1 MCVVPPHKHL
11 HDITV
16 PAHTSALTLCFSV
29 TQTDKRL
36 FFPPPQ
42 DNSCAVKWDRRRK
55 SIYPRRAA
63 LMTWL
68 PSCSG
73 SPSGPTQDAFVSA
86 GWTRRWRVGVQG
98 QRQADRCHTTHSF
111 FRTQA
116 VLLTCV
122 YWHYPWCCPPSSSR
136 WLGLSPRFTGVMVC
150 ETGRGEGVC
159 VWRRETPAEKQG
171 GQKREMLS
179 PPWFFKLP
187 VCLFPEATFLTRG
200 PNRGIY

>member
-1 MCVVPPHKHL
+1 MTSLSPKS
-11 HDITV
+11 DT
-16 PAHTSALTLCFSV
+16 HTSALRLFCD
-29 TQTDKRL
+29 TDRQEP

-86 GWTRRWRVGVQG
+86 GWTQRWWVGVQG
-98 QRQADRCHTTHSF
+98 QRRADHCHTTHSF

-150 ETGRGEGVC
+150 ETGRGRGGGCMLQVC
-159 VWRRETPAEKQG
+159 VCVCVTEGNSSWETRRTEKGSAFAAAVLQIA
-171 GQKREMLS
+171 S
-179 PPWFFKLP
+179 LP
-187 VCLFPEATFLTRG
+187 VSWG
-200 PNRGIY
+200 NISHKWS